1 MSTMMLSVR
10 IALFSQNNIDIMEYK
25 VETIDIREL
34 LRLIKDGRLN
44 LHPDY
49 QRNFIWSPK
58 EQKMLIK
65 TIDDGYPLPNFFFE
79 NKDNGTYDM
88 VDGQQRAMT
97 ILKYFNNEFKDFD
110 NKYFS
115 EKDKEAFLSYKL
127 AVIVLSKVSQ
137 EQEKTIENF
146 YYLVNRQGEHLN
158 PAEINKA
165 RYYNSDFLNLVNSIM
180 EEQMLIDLD
189 IFTSAA
195 VKRMNDRSLIE
206 EVVAYLFK
214 GITDKRDAVEEL
226 FKRDITAEEIDA
238 KKSLFMSRLERIHK
252 LNDIHALKNS
262 RFKQRNDFY
271 TLFTFIDKY
280 FDEDDEILSYQ
291 YRIMIM
297 LDQNQF
303 IRPSNDDCE
312 LFKSYAVNCVTQSNS
327 KDARQKRLEILEKI
341 LCSTVAEPH
350 ESEFAQSCEYIADE
364 YGLDELNLVK
374 VGNYYLYDLS
384 QLEE

>member
-1 MSTMMLSVR
+1 
-10 IALFSQNNIDIMEYK
+10 MEYK

-34 LRLIKDGRLN
+34 LRLIKEGKLN

-79 NKDNGTYDM
+79 KKEDDTYEM

-97 ILKYFNNEFKDFD
+97 ILKYFNNEFKDL
-110 NKYFS
+110 NNRYFR
-115 EKDKEAFLSYKL
+115 EKDKETFLSYVL
-127 AVIVLSKVSQ
+127 AVIILSKVNQ
-137 EQEKTIENF
+137 TQEKSIEDF
-146 YYLVNRQGEHLN
+146 YYLVNKQGAHLN

-180 EEQMLIDLD
+180 EEQLLIDLD
-189 IFTSAA
+189 IFSSAA

-206 EVVAYLFK
+206 EIVAYLFM

-226 FKRDITAEEIDA
+226 FKKEISEKEFNE
-238 KKSLFMSRLERIHK
+238 KKLVFKSRLERIHR
-252 LNDIHALKNS
+252 LNDIHPLKNS

-271 TLFTFIDKY
+271 SLFTFVDKH
-280 FDEDDEILSYQ
+280 FDESFDVLSYQ
-291 YRIMIM
+291 YRILVM
-297 LDQNQF
+297 LDDNQF

-312 LFKSYAVNCVTQSNS
+312 LFKSYAMNCVTQSNS
-327 KDARQKRLEILEKI
+327 KDARLKRLEILEKI
-341 LCSTVAEPH
+341 LCNTVADQQDKGYK
-350 ESEFAQSCEYIADE
+350 QSCDYIAE
-364 YGLDELNLVK
+364 ELGLEEMILVH

-384 QLEE
+384 QFEE

>member
-1 MSTMMLSVR
+1 
-10 IALFSQNNIDIMEYK
+10 MEYR

-34 LRLIKDGRLN
+34 LRLIKDGELN

-79 NKDNGTYDM
+79 EKEDGSYDM

-97 ILKYFNNEFKDFD
+97 ILKYFNNEFKDL
-110 NKYFS
+110 NNRYF
-115 EKDKEAFLSYKL
+115 KDKEKEKFLSYIL
-127 AVIVLSKVSQ
+127 AIIVLSKVNQ
-137 EQEKTIENF
+137 AQEKSIENF
-146 YYLVNRQGEHLN
+146 YFLVNKQGEHLN

-165 RYYNSDFLNLVNSIM
+165 RYYNSDFLSLVNSIM

-195 VKRMNDRSLIE
+195 VRRMNDRSLIE
-206 EVVAYLFK
+206 EIMSYLFK

-226 FKRDITAEEIDA
+226 FNKEIALEEMEA
-238 KKSLFMSRLERIHK
+238 KKALFMSRLERIHK
-252 LNDIHALKNS
+252 LNGIHPLKNS

-271 TLFTFIDKY
+271 TLFTFIDKH
-280 FDEDDEILSYQ
+280 FDESDDILSYQ

-297 LDQNQF
+297 LDQNQY
-303 IRPSNDDCE
+303 IRPSNDDCV

-327 KDARQKRLEILEKI
+327 KDARQKRLEILEEI
-341 LCSTVAEPH
+341 LCNTEPKPV
-350 ESEFAQSCEYIADE
+350 ENNYSLSCEYIADE
-364 YGLDELNLVK
+364 YGLDELDLVH

>member
-1 MSTMMLSVR
+1 
-10 IALFSQNNIDIMEYK
+10 MEYR
-25 VETIDIREL
+25 VETIEIRDL
-34 LRLIKDGRLN
+34 LRLIKDGKLN

-79 NKDNGTYDM
+79 EKEDGTYDM

-97 ILKYFNNEFKDFD
+97 ILKYFNNEFKDLD
-110 NKYFS
+110 NKFLNDK
-115 EKDKEAFLSYKL
+115 EKDRFLSYKL
-127 AVIVLSKVSQ
+127 AVIVLSKVNQ
-137 EQEKTIENF
+137 AQEKSIENF
-146 YYLVNRQGEHLN
+146 YFLVNKQGEHLN

-165 RYYNSDFLNLVNSIM
+165 RYYNSDFLNMVNTIM
-180 EEQMLIDLD
+180 DEQMLIDLD

-206 EVVAYLFK
+206 EIVAYLFK

-226 FKRDITAEEIDA
+226 FKKEMAVDEIEA
-238 KKSLFMSRLERIHK
+238 KRALFLSRLERIHK
-252 LNDIHALKNS
+252 LNDIYPLKNS

-271 TLFTFIDKY
+271 TLFTFVDKH
-280 FDEDDEILSYQ
+280 FDETDDILSYQ

-297 LDQNQF
+297 LDQNQY

-312 LFKSYAVNCVTQSNS
+312 LFKSYAINCVTQSNS
-327 KDARQKRLEILEKI
+327 KDARQKRLEILEEI
-341 LCSTVAEPH
+341 LCNTEP
-350 ESEFAQSCEYIADE
+350 EPVENNYALSCEYIADE
-364 YGLDELNLVK
+364 YGLDELDLIH

>member
-1 MSTMMLSVR
+1 
-10 IALFSQNNIDIMEYK
+10 MEYK
-25 VETIDIREL
+25 VETIDIRKL
-34 LRLIKDGRLN
+34 LLLIKEGKLN

-79 NKDNGTYDM
+79 EKENGTFDM

-97 ILKYFNNEFKDFD
+97 ILKYFNNEFKDLD
-110 NKYFS
+110 NKYFN
-115 EKDKEAFLSYKL
+115 EKDKDAFLSYNL
-127 AVIVLSKVSQ
+127 AVIVLSKVNQ
-137 EQEKTIENF
+137 AQEKTIENF

-180 EEQMLIDLD
+180 EEQLLIDLD

-195 VKRMNDRSLIE
+195 VRRMNDRSLIE
-206 EVVAYLFK
+206 EIVAYLFR

-226 FKRDITAEEIDA
+226 FKIAISEEEFKE
-238 KKSLFMSRLERIHK
+238 KKSVFMSRLERIHR
-252 LNDIHALKNS
+252 LNNIYPLKNS

-271 TLFTFIDKY
+271 SWFTFIDKH
-280 FDEDDEILSYQ
+280 FDENDEVLSYQ

-312 LFKSYAVNCVTQSNS
+312 LFKSYAVHCVTQSNS

-341 LCSTVAEPH
+341 LCNTVEEPR
-350 ESEFAQSCEYIADE
+350 ESDYAQSCEFLVDE
-364 YGLDELNLVK
+364 FGLDSLDLAHI
-374 VGNYYLYDLS
+374 GGYYLYNLS

>member
-1 MSTMMLSVR
+1 
-10 IALFSQNNIDIMEYK
+10 MEYR
-25 VETIDIREL
+25 VETINIREL
-34 LRLIKDGRLN
+34 LRIIKEGKLN

-79 NKDNGTYDM
+79 EKGNGMFDM

-97 ILKYFNNEFKDFD
+97 ILKYYNNEFKDLD
-110 NKYFS
+110 NKFFND
-115 EKDKEAFLSYKL
+115 KDKEKFLSYKL
-127 AVIVLSKVSQ
+127 AIIVLSKVNQ
-137 EQEKTIENF
+137 AQEKTIENF
-146 YYLVNRQGEHLN
+146 YFLVNKQGEHLN

-165 RYYNSDFLNLVNSIM
+165 RYYNSDFLNLVNTIM
-180 EEQMLIDLD
+180 DEQMLIDLD

-206 EVVAYLFK
+206 EIIAYLFK

-226 FKRDITAEEIDA
+226 FKKEIAAEEIAA
-238 KKSLFMSRLERIHK
+238 KKELFMSRLERIYR
-252 LNDIHALKNS
+252 LNDIHPLKNS

-271 TLFTFIDKY
+271 TLFTFIDKH
-280 FDEDDEILSYQ
+280 FDEPDDILSYQ

-297 LDQNQF
+297 LDQNQY

-312 LFKSYAVNCVTQSNS
+312 LFKSYAMNCVTQSNS
-327 KDARQKRLEILEKI
+327 KDARLKRLEILEEI
-341 LCSTVAEPH
+341 LCNTEP
-350 ESEFAQSCEYIADE
+350 EPVDNYFALSCEYLSDE
-364 YGLDELNLVK
+364 YGLDKMNLVQ
-374 VGNYYLYDLS
+374 VGNYYLYDLT
-384 QLEE
+384 QLED

>member
-1 MSTMMLSVR
+1 MD
-10 IALFSQNNIDIMEYK
+10 FK
-25 VETIDIREL
+25 VETIAIREL
-34 LRLIKDGRLN
+34 LRLIKEDKLN

-79 NKDNGTYDM
+79 QKEDGTYDM

-97 ILKYFNNEFKDFD
+97 ILKYFNNEFKDLN
-110 NKYFS
+110 NKYFR
-115 EKDKEAFLSYKL
+115 EKDEDAFLSYKL
-127 AVIVLSKVSQ
+127 AVIVLSKVDQ
-137 EQEKTIENF
+137 TQEKTIEEF

-165 RYYNSDFLNLVNSIM
+165 RYYNSDFLSLVNSIM

-206 EVVAYLFK
+206 EIVAYLFK

-226 FKRDITAEEIDA
+226 FKKDLTVGEMQE

-252 LNDIHALKNS
+252 LNDEHPLKNS

-271 TLFTFIDKY
+271 TLFTFIDKH
-280 FDEDDEILSYQ
+280 FDEDDNLLTYQ

-297 LDQNQF
+297 IDNNQF
-303 IRPSNDDCE
+303 IRPSNEDCE

-327 KDARQKRLEILEKI
+327 KDARLKRLEILEEI
-341 LCSTVAEPH
+341 LCNTVSEPRDN
-350 ESEFAQSCEYIADE
+350 EFAESCEYIADE
-364 YGLDELNLVK
+364 YGIEALNLIQ
-374 VGNYYLYDLS
+374 VGEYFLYDLS

>member
-1 MSTMMLSVR
+1 
-10 IALFSQNNIDIMEYK
+10 MEYK
-25 VETIDIREL
+25 VETIDIRGL
-34 LRLIKDGRLN
+34 LRLIKDKKLN

-79 NKDNGTYDM
+79 KKEDGTYDM

-97 ILKYFNNEFKDFD
+97 ILKYYNNEFKDLY

-115 EKDKEAFLSYKL
+115 DKDKEAFLSYQL
-127 AVIVLSKVSQ
+127 AVIVLSKVNQ
-137 EQEKTIENF
+137 AQEKSIEKF
-146 YYLVNRQGEHLN
+146 YFLVNKQGEHLN

-165 RYYNSDFLNLVNSIM
+165 RYYNSDFLSLVNSIM

-189 IFTSAA
+189 IFTSTA

-226 FKRDITAEEIDA
+226 FKKQMTEEEIKE

-252 LNDIHALKNS
+252 LNDIHPLKNS

-280 FDEDDEILSYQ
+280 FNEDDEILSYQ

-327 KDARQKRLEILEKI
+327 KDARQKRLEIMEEI
-341 LCSTVAEPH
+341 LCNTVSDPAE
-350 ESEFAQSCEYIADE
+350 SNYALSCEFIADE
-364 YGLDELNLVK
+364 YGLDELKLVQ
-374 VGNYYLYDLS
+374 VGNYFLYDLS

>member
-1 MSTMMLSVR
+1 
-10 IALFSQNNIDIMEYK
+10 MEYK
-25 VETIDIREL
+25 FETIDIREL
-34 LRLIKDGRLN
+34 LRLIKDKKLN

-79 NKDNGTYDM
+79 KKDDGTYDM

-97 ILKYFNNEFKDFD
+97 ILKYYNNEFKDLY

-115 EKDKEAFLSYKL
+115 EKDKEAFLSYQL
-127 AVIVLSKVSQ
+127 AVIVLSKVNQ
-137 EQEKTIENF
+137 TQEKSIENF
-146 YYLVNRQGEHLN
+146 YFLVNKQGEHLN

-165 RYYNSDFLNLVNSIM
+165 RYYNSDFLSLVNSIM

-206 EVVAYLFK
+206 EVVAYLFR
-214 GITDKRDAVEEL
+214 GITDKRDAVEDL
-226 FKRDITAEEIDA
+226 FKNQITEEEIKE

-252 LNDIHALKNS
+252 LNDIHPLKNS

-297 LDQNQF
+297 LDLNQY

-327 KDARQKRLEILEKI
+327 KDARQKRLEIMEEI
-341 LCSTVAEPH
+341 LCNTVAEPA
-350 ESEFAQSCEYIADE
+350 ENNYALSCEFIADE
-364 YGLDELNLVK
+364 YGLDELKLVR
-374 VGNYYLYDLS
+374 VGNYFLYDLS

>member
-1 MSTMMLSVR
+1 
-10 IALFSQNNIDIMEYK
+10 MEYK

-34 LRLIKDGRLN
+34 LRLIKDKKLN

-79 NKDNGTYDM
+79 QKEDGTYDM

-97 ILKYFNNEFKDFD
+97 ILKYYNNEFKDLY

-115 EKDKEAFLSYKL
+115 DKDKEAFLSYQL
-127 AVIVLSKVSQ
+127 AVIVLSKVNQ
-137 EQEKTIENF
+137 AQEKSIENF
-146 YYLVNRQGEHLN
+146 YFLVNKQGEHLN

-165 RYYNSDFLNLVNSIM
+165 RYYNSDFLSLVNSIM

-226 FKRDITAEEIDA
+226 FKKQMTEEEIKE

-252 LNDIHALKNS
+252 LNDIHPLKNS

-280 FDEDDEILSYQ
+280 FNEDDEILSYQ

-327 KDARQKRLEILEKI
+327 KDARQKRLEIMEEI
-341 LCSTVAEPH
+341 LCNTVSDPAE
-350 ESEFAQSCEYIADE
+350 SNYALSCEFIADE
-364 YGLDELNLVK
+364 YGLDELKLVQ
-374 VGNYYLYDLS
+374 VGNFFLYDLS

>member
-1 MSTMMLSVR
+1 
-10 IALFSQNNIDIMEYK
+10 MEYR

-34 LRLIKDGRLN
+34 LRLIKDGKLN

-79 NKDNGTYDM
+79 EKEDGTYDM

-97 ILKYFNNEFKDFD
+97 ILKYFNNEFKDLD
-110 NKYFS
+110 NKYFK
-115 EKDKEAFLSYKL
+115 EKDKDAFLSYQL
-127 AVIVLSKVSQ
+127 AVIVLSNVNQ
-137 EQEKTIENF
+137 AQEKTIENF
-146 YYLVNRQGEHLN
+146 YFLVNKQGEHLN

-165 RYYNSDFLNLVNSIM
+165 RYYNSDFLSLVNSIM

-195 VKRMNDRSLIE
+195 VRRMNDRSLIE
-206 EVVAYLFK
+206 EIVAYLFK

-226 FKRDITAEEIDA
+226 FKNELKEEEINE
-238 KKSLFMSRLERIHK
+238 KKTLFMSRLERIHK
-252 LNDIHALKNS
+252 LNAIHPLKNS

-271 TLFTFIDKY
+271 TLFTFVDKH
-280 FDEDDEILSYQ
+280 FDESDEVLSYQ
-291 YRIMIM
+291 YRVMVM
-297 LDQNQF
+297 LDQNQY

-341 LCSTVAEPH
+341 LCNTVAEPRK
-350 ESEFAQSCEYIADE
+350 SEFAQSCEYLADE
-364 YGLDELNLVK
+364 FGLDELDLVQ
-374 VGNYYLYDLS
+374 VGDYYLYDLS
-384 QLEE
+384 QFEEE

>member
-1 MSTMMLSVR
+1 
-10 IALFSQNNIDIMEYK
+10 MEYK

-34 LRLIKDGRLN
+34 LRLIKDGKLN

-79 NKDNGTYDM
+79 MKENGTYDM

-97 ILKYFNNEFKDFD
+97 ILKYFNNEFKDLD
-110 NKYFS
+110 NRYFS
-115 EKDKEAFLSYKL
+115 EKDKEAFLSYVL
-127 AVIVLSKVSQ
+127 AVIVLSKVNQ

-146 YYLVNRQGEHLN
+146 YFLVNKQGEHLN

-226 FKRDITAEEIDA
+226 FKKEMATEEIEA

-252 LNDIHALKNS
+252 LNDIHPIRSS

-271 TLFTFIDKY
+271 TLFTFIDKH
-280 FDEDDEILSYQ
+280 FDEAEDILSYQ

-297 LDQNQF
+297 LDQNQY
-303 IRPSNDDCE
+303 IRPSNDDCD

-327 KDARQKRLEILEKI
+327 KDARQKRLEILENM
-341 LCSTVAEPH
+341 LCNTVADPH
-350 ESEFAQSCEYIADE
+350 ESDFAQSCEYLADE
-364 YGLDELNLVK
+364 FGLDTLDLVQ

-384 QLEE
+384 QLKE

>member
-1 MSTMMLSVR
+1 
-10 IALFSQNNIDIMEYK
+10 MEYR

-34 LRLIKDGRLN
+34 LRLIKDGKLN

-79 NKDNGTYDM
+79 EKEDGTYDM

-97 ILKYFNNEFKDFD
+97 ILKYFNNEFKDLD
-110 NKYFS
+110 NEYFK
-115 EKDKEAFLSYKL
+115 EKDKDAFLSYQL
-127 AVIVLSKVSQ
+127 AVIVLSNVNQ
-137 EQEKTIENF
+137 AQEKTIENF
-146 YYLVNRQGEHLN
+146 YFLVNKQGEHLN

-165 RYYNSDFLNLVNSIM
+165 RYYNSDFLSLVNSIM

-195 VKRMNDRSLIE
+195 VRRMNDRSLIE
-206 EVVAYLFK
+206 EIVAYLFK

-226 FKRDITAEEIDA
+226 FKNELKEEEINE
-238 KKSLFMSRLERIHK
+238 KKTLFMSRLERIHK
-252 LNDIHALKNS
+252 LNAIHPLKNS

-271 TLFTFIDKY
+271 TLFTFVDKH
-280 FDEDDEILSYQ
+280 FDESDEVLSYQ
-291 YRIMIM
+291 YRVMVM
-297 LDQNQF
+297 LDQNQY

-341 LCSTVAEPH
+341 LCNTVAEPRK
-350 ESEFAQSCEYIADE
+350 SEFAQSCEYLADE
-364 YGLDELNLVK
+364 FGLDELDLVQ
-374 VGNYYLYDLS
+374 VGDYYLYDLS
-384 QLEE
+384 QFEEE

>member
-1 MSTMMLSVR
+1 
-10 IALFSQNNIDIMEYK
+10 MEYK
-25 VETIDIREL
+25 VEVIDIREL
-34 LRLIKDGRLN
+34 LRLIKENKLN

-49 QRNFIWSPK
+49 QRNFIWTPK

-79 NKDNGTYDM
+79 KKEGDTFDM

-97 ILKYFNNEFKDFD
+97 ILKYYNNEFKDLEG
-110 NKYFS
+110 KYFRD
-115 EKDKEAFLSYKL
+115 KDKEAFLSYKL
-127 AVIVLSKVSQ
+127 AVIELSKVNQ
-137 EQEKTIENF
+137 TQEKTIENF
-146 YYLVNRQGEHLN
+146 YFLVNRQGEHLN

-226 FKRDITAEEIDA
+226 FKKKMTVEEIA
-238 KKSLFMSRLERIHK
+238 EKKSLFMSRLELIHR
-252 LNDIHALKNS
+252 LNDIYPLKNS

-271 TLFTFIDKY
+271 TLFTFIDKHFRESY
-280 FDEDDEILSYQ
+280 DVLSYQ

-312 LFKSYAVNCVTQSNS
+312 LFKAYAINCVTQSNS
-327 KDARQKRLEILEKI
+327 KDARQKRLEILEEI
-341 LCSTVAEPH
+341 LCNTVEKPH
-350 ESEFAQSCEYIADE
+350 DNDYALSCDFIADE
-364 YGLDELNLVK
+364 FGLDEMSLVRI
-374 VGNYYLYDLS
+374 GDYYLYDLS
-384 QLEE
+384 QLEK

>member
-1 MSTMMLSVR
+1 MG
-10 IALFSQNNIDIMEYK
+10 YK
-25 VETIDIREL
+25 VETLDIREL
-34 LRLIKDGRLN
+34 LRLIKEDKLN

-79 NKDNGTYDM
+79 EKENGTFDM

-97 ILKYFNNEFKDFD
+97 ILKYFNNEFKDLD
-110 NKYFS
+110 NKYFR
-115 EKDKEAFLSYKL
+115 EKDKDSFMSYKL
-127 AVIVLSKVSQ
+127 AVIVLSNVNQ
-137 EQEKTIENF
+137 EQTIENF
-146 YYLVNRQGEHLN
+146 YFLVNRQGEHLN

-165 RYYNSDFLNLVNSIM
+165 RYYNSDFLNMVNSIM

-206 EVVAYLFK
+206 EIVAYLFK

-226 FKRDITAEEIDA
+226 FKKDISEEEIKE
-238 KKSLFMSRLERIHK
+238 KKSLFLSRLKRIHK
-252 LNDIHALKNS
+252 LNDIHPLKNS

-271 TLFTFIDKY
+271 TLFTFIDKHFY
-280 FDEDDEILSYQ
+280 NDDDILSYQ
-291 YRIMIM
+291 YKIMIM

-341 LCSTVAEPH
+341 LCNTTIKPQDSD
-350 ESEFAQSCEYIADE
+350 FAQSCEYIADE
-364 YGLDELNLVK
+364 YGIEELGLVH
-374 VGNYYLYDLS
+374 VGDFFLYDLS
-384 QLEE
+384 QIEE

>member
-1 MSTMMLSVR
+1 
-10 IALFSQNNIDIMEYK
+10 MEYR

-34 LRLIKDGRLN
+34 LRLIKDGKLN

-79 NKDNGTYDM
+79 EKEDGTYDM

-97 ILKYFNNEFKDFD
+97 ILKYFNNEFKDLD
-110 NKYFS
+110 NKYFNDK
-115 EKDKEAFLSYKL
+115 EKDKFLSYTL
-127 AVIVLSKVSQ
+127 AIIILSKVNQ
-137 EQEKTIENF
+137 VQEKSIENF
-146 YYLVNRQGEHLN
+146 YFLVNKQGEHLN

-165 RYYNSDFLNLVNSIM
+165 RYYNSDFLNLVNSVM

-206 EVVAYLFK
+206 EIMAYLFK

-226 FKRDITAEEIDA
+226 FKKKLSKEEIGE
-238 KKSLFMSRLERIHK
+238 KRSLFMSRLERIHK
-252 LNDIHALKNS
+252 LNSIHALKNS

-271 TLFTFIDKY
+271 TLFTFIDKN
-280 FDEDDEILSYQ
+280 FDESDEVLAYQ

-297 LDQNQF
+297 LDQNQY

-312 LFKSYAVNCVTQSNS
+312 LFKSYALNCVTQSNS
-327 KDARQKRLEILEKI
+327 KEARQKRLEIMEEI
-341 LCSTVAEPH
+341 LCNTVSEP
-350 ESEFAQSCEYIADE
+350 ADNNYALSCEYLSDE
-364 YGLDELNLVK
+364 YGLDELNLVQ
-374 VGNYYLYDLS
+374 VGNYYLYDLT
-384 QLEE
+384 QLED